1 MMRSTLP
8 LSVWLKAFGAL
19 RHYLRYEVLGL
30 EALLRP
36 SAALL
41 VGYHGRPL
49 ALDLCMLTV
58 TLHEHLGQLPVG
70 IIHGAFGQPPLRWMI
85 DGLGFVTDD
94 GPELAR
100 EVARGRHVL
109 VQPGGTREGCRSF
122 RHRYRV
128 DWGER
133 LGYLRLA
140 LRHQLPIIPVA
151 ADGVDDLYLGLN
163 DGHALGKR
171 LGLPARLPLW
181 MGIGATGLWPFALPF
196 PVKITQRIGQPIRRH
211 LGGAVEAGDRAALLG
226 LHREV
231 AGAVQELL
239 DSGRHGRKT

>member
-1 MMRSTLP
+1 MRRPLP
-8 LSVWLKAFGAL
+8 LALWLKAFGAL
-19 RHYLRYEVLGL
+19 RHYLRYEVRGL
-30 EALLRP
+30 DVLLHSGP
-36 SAALL
+36 ALL

-49 ALDLCMLTV
+49 ALDQCMLSV
-58 TLHEHLGQLPVG
+58 TLYEHLGQLPAG
-70 IIHGAFGQPPLRWMI
+70 IIHGAFGHPPLHWMVE
-85 DGLGFVTDD
+85 GLGFITSD
-94 GPELAR
+94 GPELA
-100 EVARGRHVL
+100 EAVARGRHVL
-109 VQPGGTREGCRSF
+109 VQPGGTREGCRDF

-140 LRHQLPIIPVA
+140 LRHQLPLIPVA

-181 MGIGATGLWPFALPF
+181 LGLGATGPWPFSLPF
-196 PVKITQRIGQPIRRH
+196 PVKITQRVGQPIRRH

-231 AGAVQELL
+231 AGAVQALL
-239 DSGRHGRKT
+239 DSGRHGGKT